1 MNLKEISD
9 EELVDDV
16 NDYDQYND
24 DKIQELKDRLARGR
38 KAIEFVAALIKHR
51 DNGVDLEKDGI
62 IYNFIDEHERSIND
76 KN

>member
-24 DKIQELKDRLARGR
+24 DKIQELKDRLARIADR
-38 KAIEFVAALIKHR
+38 MRNEI
-51 DNGVDLEKDGI
+51 
-62 IYNFIDEHERSIND
+62 
-76 KN
+76 